1 MVYSASRLAKQ
12 RLGSLSA
19 MSWLRSKWMRR
30 AFKLAAFFTL
40 IGAIAF
46 AVAYFTTDVPDPN
59 EYVNSQATIIQYANG
74 DEIGR
79 IGAQNRTIIP
89 LGRIPL
95 HLRNAVLAAE
105 DKGFYSQGAFNPLAI
120 LRGAINTALGRGLQ
134 GGSTITQQYAKTA
147 FLTSDRTIQ
156 RKLREL
162 IIAIKLE
169 NQLSKDQIFENYL
182 NTIYFGRGA
191 YGVETGAQVYF
202 GRSADQ
208 LTVAQSAVLAS
219 ILRSPGYYDPDYREG
234 NKERLE
240 ARYKY
245 TLRNMSEENWLA
257 KTDAERLSKKL
268 PTIRPRLST
277 GQLAGNKGHIIEAV
291 RKELNNLGF
300 PDEELMIGGLVV
312 RTTLEKDA
320 QVAAEAAVFSQ
331 SPKDAPKNLHIGLVS
346 IRPGTGEIVAM
357 FGGKDYLERQ
367 LNDATQSITQA
378 GSTFKPFALIAA
390 LEQGISLQSIW
401 DGDGPKIFDDF
412 IGRPYEVS
420 NYGNTS
426 FGQVTLLQATASS
439 VNTIYVPLGIKV
451 GVENVI
457 AAARRAGIPENVS
470 MFPSP
475 SFVLG
480 VSSPR
485 VIDVANSYATFAANG
500 VKAKPFLIKEV
511 LGPNDGVLFQG
522 RIETEQVFDTAVMSD
537 LNYALQQVV
546 RAGTASAALRGFGRP
561 AAGKTGTSQ
570 QNASAWFTGYTPQL
584 ATSVAFFRDDATQS
598 LNGIGGLTS
607 VTGGSFPARIWNA
620 YMKVALQGLPKVKFD
635 PPSNIGGTESLPIPD
650 PIPTI
655 SPVEAAQ
662 WCSSADLEGTMKDLK
677 EFCAKSLKKYGTILP
692 EPSPSPSQ

>member
-1 MVYSASRLAKQ
+1 
-12 RLGSLSA
+12 
-19 MSWLRSKWMRR
+19 MRR
-30 AFKLAAFFTL
+30 AIKVAAVFTL

-46 AVAYFTTDVPDPN
+46 TVAYFTTDVPDPN
-59 EYVNSQATIIQYANG
+59 EYVNSQSTIIQYANG

-89 LGRIPL
+89 LAKMPV

-147 FLTSDRTIQ
+147 FLTSDRTIE
-156 RKLREL
+156 RKFREL

-208 LTVAQSAVLAS
+208 LTISQSAVLAS
-219 ILRSPGYYDPDYREG
+219 ILRSPGYYDPNYREG
-234 NKERLE
+234 NEERLL
-240 ARYKY
+240 ARYRY
-245 TLRNMSEENWLA
+245 TLGNMAEEGWLTKA
-257 KTDAERLSKKL
+257 DAERLSKKL
-268 PTIRPRLST
+268 PVIRPRLST
-277 GQLAGNKGHIIEAV
+277 GQLAGNKGHVIEAV

-331 SPKDAPKNLHIGLVS
+331 SPKKAPDNLHIGLVS

-357 FGGKDYLERQ
+357 YGGKDYLERQ
-367 LNDATQSITQA
+367 LNDATQAITQA

-390 LEQGISLQSIW
+390 LEQGISLQTTW
-401 DGDGPKIFDDF
+401 NGDGPKIFNDF

-420 NYGNTS
+420 NYGNSS
-426 FGQVTLLQATASS
+426 FGEVTLLKATANSI
-439 VNTIYVPLGIKV
+439 NTIYVPLGIKV
-451 GVENVI
+451 GVDKVI
-457 AAARRAGIPENVS
+457 DVARRAGIPESVS

-500 VKAKPFLIKEV
+500 VRAKPFLIKEV
-511 LGPNDGVLFQG
+511 IGPNDGVLYQS
-522 RIETEQVFDTAVMSD
+522 RIETEQVFDEAVMND

-546 RAGTASAALRGFGRP
+546 QAGTASSALRGFGRP

-620 YMKVALQGLPKVKFD
+620 YMKEALKDQPKLKFAA
-635 PPSNIGGTESLPIPD
+635 PSNIGGTEMLPIPD
-650 PIPTI
+650 PVPTL

-662 WCSSADLEGTMKDLK
+662 WCSTADLEGTMKDLK
-677 EFCAKSLKKYGTILP
+677 EFCARSLQKYGKILSK
-692 EPSPSPSQ
+692 PSPTPSPTVTQ